1 MTTHRSSFTKAAYK
15 EGKIKM
21 DYVELIYKDGV
32 KVRDDTTE
40 QKLDEIK
47 TQLDSIQEQLG
58 NVENG
63 TY

>member
-1 MTTHRSSFTKAAYK
+1 
-15 EGKIKM
+15 M

-47 TQLDSIQEQLG
+47 TQLDSLQEQLG